1 MVPNRAKRHIYTI
14 TEIIQGTFWYDLTC
28 LIRTSMKRVLI
39 AADIRFFNTIADH
52 FNFFFEAGY
61 IRTKSAHFS

>member
-14 TEIIQGTFWYDLTC
+14 TEIIQELSGI
-28 LIRTSMKRVLI
+28 IRTSMKRVLI

-52 FNFFFEAGY
+52 F
-61 IRTKSAHFS
+61 

>member
-14 TEIIQGTFWYDLTC
+14 TEIIKGTFWYDLTC

-52 FNFFFEAGY
+52 F
-61 IRTKSAHFS
+61 

>member
-52 FNFFFEAGY
+52 F
-61 IRTKSAHFS
+61 